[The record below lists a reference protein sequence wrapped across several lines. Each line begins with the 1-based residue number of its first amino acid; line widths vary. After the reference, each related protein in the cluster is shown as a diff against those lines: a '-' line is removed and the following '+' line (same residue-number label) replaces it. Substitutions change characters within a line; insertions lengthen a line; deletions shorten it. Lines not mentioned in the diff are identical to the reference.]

1 MKQVNFTLP
10 LRMLT
15 LLCVLV
21 LSVSAFAQQIA
32 VNGHVKDETGEP
44 IIGATIRVVG
54 QTGGT
59 VTDFDGNFT
68 INANTGDM
76 VSVSYIGYD
85 VSEAPATAKMTIT
98 LKEAKGESI
107 NEVVVIGY
115 GRVKKNDLTGS
126 VTALNAEKMVKGAVT
141 SATDMLVGKAAGVS
155 VITDGGAPGAGATI
169 RIRGGSSMSASNN
182 PLVVIDG
189 VPVDDGG
196 INGMANPSS
205 TVHPDDIATMTV
217 LKDASATAIY
227 GSRASNGVIL
237 ITTKK
242 GKAGGIQVGYS
253 GSVKVS
259 THAKEVDVMSAND
272 FKKFVTSKFGE
283 QSMQA
288 KALGTSDTNWQKEVL
303 RTSVSTDHNIN
314 VSGAVANLPYR
325 VSVGYTNENGIV
337 KTSNMERFTGAINLN
352 PQFFDKHL
360 TVQLNVKGIYNTN
373 RFADLGSL
381 GMATQYDPTQ
391 PIYMKGS
398 EYGNGY
404 FMYLNDK
411 GKPIDI
417 ALANPVSI
425 LTDKSDKTKVYRSIG
440 NAQFDYK
447 FHFLPDLRANLN
459 LGYDVSKGTG
469 DVITVDN
476 SPMSWTWGNFKKG
489 FGENSSFWQLKR
501 NTLLEFYMN
510 YTKTFGAHF
519 IDAMAGYSWQHFY
532 RSEWTKYPYSAAKA
546 KEYGKEFYKGEDDFI
561 TENYL
566 VSFFGRVNYTLLD
579 RYLLTFT
586 LRNDGSS
593 RFNKDNRWGVFP
605 SAALAWRINEE
616 AFLKDARWL
625 DDLKLRLGYGVTGQQ
640 NLNSGDYPYMARYA
654 YSQPGANY
662 YFGDKRVQ
670 LIAPLAYDENLKW
683 EETTTYN
690 AGLDFGI
697 FKGILSGT
705 LDFYYRQTNNLL
717 NTVTAPAGTNFSNE
731 LLTNVGTLE
740 NKGVELSLTAHP
752 ITTKDFQWTLG
763 YNVSYNKNTI
773 TKLTFNDDP
782 KYKGVIHGGIDG
794 ATGYNIQIN
803 SVNKPYNS
811 FYVFE
816 QMYDEKG
823 TPIEGAYVDQNNDNK
838 IDEGDLIPYKKSA
851 PDVYVGLTSQMNYK
865 NWDLSFALRS
875 SIGNYVYNNTQSN
888 REAWDGSQMYDQTGF
903 LKNRLNS
910 ATNKNFHVGQFRSSY
925 YVQKADFVRM
935 DNISLGYTFNKLFN
949 DKQSARLYF
958 TVQNPFVI
966 TNYSGIDPEISGE
979 GIDKNIYPRPISFM
993 FGFNFKF

>member
-15 LLCVLV
+15 LICVLV
-21 LSVSAFAQQIA
+21 ISASAFAQQIA
-32 VNGHVKDETGEP
+32 VKGHVKDETGEP
-44 IIGATIRVVG
+44 IIGATIRVAG

-76 VSVSYIGYD
+76 ISVSYIGYD
-85 VSEAPATAKMTIT
+85 VFEAPAAAKMIVT

-196 INGMANPSS
+196 INGMANPLS

-259 THAKEVDVMSAND
+259 TSAKEVDVMSAND
-272 FKKFVTSKFGE
+272 FKNFVVSKFGKE
-283 QSMQA
+283 SLQA

-360 TVQLNVKGIYNTN
+360 TVQLNLKGIYNTN
-373 RFADLGSL
+373 RFADLASL

-469 DVITVDN
+469 DVITLDN

-510 YTKTFGAHF
+510 YNKTFGAHF

-546 KEYGKEFYKGEDDFI
+546 KEYGKEFYKGEDDFS

-593 RFNKDNRWGVFP
+593 RFNKDNRWGLFP

-616 AFLKDARWL
+616 AFLKDVRWL

-640 NLNSGDYPYMARYA
+640 NLGSGDYPYMARYA

-662 YFGDKRVQ
+662 YFGDRRIR

-690 AGLDFGI
+690 VGLDFGI
-697 FKGILSGT
+697 FKGVLTGA
-705 LDFYYRQTNNLL
+705 LDFYFRQTNNLL

-752 ITTKDFQWTLG
+752 ITTKDFQWTVG

-794 ATGYNIQIN
+794 ATGYNVQIN
-803 SVNKPYNS
+803 AVGKPYNS

-816 QMYDEKG
+816 QMYDENG

-851 PDVYVGLTSQMNYK
+851 PDVYMGLTSQMNYK

-910 ATNKNFHVGQFRSSY
+910 ATNKNFHAGQYRSSY
-925 YVQKADFVRM
+925 YVQKADFLRM

-979 GIDKNIYPRPISFM
+979 GIDNNIYPRPISFM

>member
-32 VNGHVKDETGEP
+32 VKGHVKDETGEP

-85 VSEAPATAKMTIT
+85 VFEAPATAKMTIT

-196 INGMANPSS
+196 INGMANPLS

-259 THAKEVDVMSAND
+259 TSVKEVDVMSAND

-288 KALGTSDTNWQKEVL
+288 KALGTGDTNWQKEVL

-510 YTKTFGAHF
+510 YNKTFGAHF

-546 KEYGKEFYKGEDDFI
+546 KEYGKEFYKGEDDFS

-593 RFNKDNRWGVFP
+593 RFNKDNRWGIFP

-616 AFLKDARWL
+616 AFLKDVRWL

-640 NLNSGDYPYMARYA
+640 NLGSGDYPIWHAT
-654 YSQPGANY
+654 PTH
-662 YFGDKRVQ
+662 
-670 LIAPLAYDENLKW
+670 NL
-683 EETTTYN
+683 
-690 AGLDFGI
+690 
-697 FKGILSGT
+697 
-705 LDFYYRQTNNLL
+705 
-717 NTVTAPAGTNFSNE
+717 V
-731 LLTNVGTLE
+731 
-740 NKGVELSLTAHP
+740 P
-752 ITTKDFQWTLG
+752 ITTLVTG
-763 YNVSYNKNTI
+763 A
-773 TKLTFNDDP
+773 FNSL
-782 KYKGVIHGGIDG
+782 HHWL
-794 ATGYNIQIN
+794 
-803 SVNKPYNS
+803 
-811 FYVFE
+811 
-816 QMYDEKG
+816 MM
-823 TPIEGAYVDQNNDNK
+823 K
-838 IDEGDLIPYKKSA
+838 I
-851 PDVYVGLTSQMNYK
+851 
-865 NWDLSFALRS
+865 
-875 SIGNYVYNNTQSN
+875 
-888 REAWDGSQMYDQTGF
+888 
-903 LKNRLNS
+903 
-910 ATNKNFHVGQFRSSY
+910 
-925 YVQKADFVRM
+925 
-935 DNISLGYTFNKLFN
+935 
-949 DKQSARLYF
+949 
-958 TVQNPFVI
+958 
-966 TNYSGIDPEISGE
+966 
-979 GIDKNIYPRPISFM
+979 
-993 FGFNFKF
+993 